1 MKKSL
6 LLMSVLAGMTFGGTL
21 TAHADEVNNKTAEEQ
36 VQEQMKEATV
46 APIISKNQVGTS
58 NSFYYM
64 KWNPGSE
71 DTIGVKI
78 SNNTDK
84 DKTYEIKQNKAMTN
98 SNGVMV
104 YDLPD
109 MNGVGVEP
117 RIGDMLGLPS
127 EITVKAHSTEELM
140 TTMKYENK
148 DLVGFKIGGF
158 VISEKTQPSKDKQFN
173 QKLAY
178 ALPILIEGN
187 AGRNPE
193 TNFSFGKFAFKRIGA
208 GIYSIETP
216 FNNANA
222 NWMQKANATI
232 VVKDSTGKE
241 VLKDDKS
248 IDIAPEGEVSYKAMF
263 DKDLPA
269 DTYEVT
275 ATVKSN
281 VGEWSDTQKVKLTKE
296 QAKDVAE
303 TVNIGDKKKQSI
315 FDNIFFDLLVVLISG
330 VVGYVVGKSTDK
342 KTRKKTDDV
351 QKDNE

>member
-1 MKKSL
+1 MKKQL

-21 TAHADEVNNKTAEEQ
+21 TAHADDSTNKTAEEQ

-46 APIISKNQVGTS
+46 APIVSKNQIGTS

-64 KWNPGSE
+64 KWTPGGE

-84 DKTYEIKQNKAMTN
+84 DKVYEIKQNKAMTN

-104 YDLPD
+104 YDMPD
-109 MNGVGVEP
+109 MNKTGLEP
-117 RIGDMLGLPS
+117 RIGDMLDLPK
-127 EITVKAHSTEELM
+127 EVTVKAHSSEQLM
-140 TTMKYENK
+140 TTIKYENK

-158 VISEKTQPSKDKQFN
+158 VISEKTTPSKDKQFN

-178 ALPILIEGN
+178 ALPVLIEGN

-193 TNFSFGKFAFKRIGA
+193 VNFSFDKFAFKRIGA

-222 NWMQKANATI
+222 NWMQKAQATI
-232 VVKDSTGKE
+232 TVKDESGKE
-241 VLKDDKS
+241 VLKDEKS
-248 IDIAPEGEVSYKAMF
+248 IDIAPEGQVSYKALF

-269 DTYEVT
+269 GTYEVT
-275 ATVKSN
+275 STIKSN

-315 FDNIFFDLLVVLISG
+315 FDNIFFDLFLVLISG
-330 VVGYVVGKSTDK
+330 VAGYTIGKVTGK
-342 KTRKKTDDV
+342 KKK
-351 QKDNE
+351 KDLDSNSESKE